1 MVLSMTRN
9 VVPAGKILCPWCL
22 EAVVGGD
29 LPVHFEVTHNYAG
42 DAARSSATR
51 VIALDLVYR
60 AESLF
65 RDGMPDDALGLFE
78 AAVEV
83 DPSDATVWLKKC
95 EFHLARE
102 ELSEAMISIERG
114 LALRDDLATLWA
126 AKFFVLEQFQG
137 FSQEAGECLNRAL
150 RLSAVATR
158 EWLQKRFP
166 ADSVRDL
173 QQKFQDL
180 TWDE

>member
-1 MVLSMTRN
+1 MTRQAI
-9 VVPAGKILCPWCL
+9 PAGKILCPWCL

-29 LPVHFEVTHNYAG
+29 LPDHFEVAHNYSG

-51 VIALDLVYR
+51 VIAHDLVYR
-60 AESLF
+60 AEALY

-83 DPSDATVWLKKC
+83 DASDGTVWLKKA

-102 ELSEAMISIERG
+102 ELSEALIAIERG
-114 LALRDDLATLWA
+114 LALRDDMALLWA

-137 FSQEAGECLNRAL
+137 FGQEAGECLNRAL
-150 RLSAVATR
+150 RLSATSTR

-180 TWDE
+180 SWDE

>member
-1 MVLSMTRN
+1 MSRQAI
-9 VVPAGKILCPWCL
+9 PAGKILCPWCL
-22 EAVVGGD
+22 DAVVGGD
-29 LPVHFEVTHNYAG
+29 LPEHFEATHNYTN
-42 DAARSSATR
+42 DATRASATR
-51 VIALDLVYR
+51 VIAHDLVYR
-60 AESLF
+60 AEALF

-83 DPSDATVWLKKC
+83 DPSDANLWLRVA

-102 ELSEAMISIERG
+102 DLSAALIAIERG
-114 LALRDDLATLWA
+114 LALRDDVAQLWA

-150 RLSAVATR
+150 RLSASATR
-158 EWLQKRFP
+158 EWLKKRFP

-180 TWDE
+180 AWDE

>member
-1 MVLSMTRN
+1 MHLMTRQA
-9 VVPAGKILCPWCL
+9 VPAGKILCPWCL

-29 LPVHFEVTHNYAG
+29 LPDHFEVAHNYSG

-60 AESLF
+60 ADSLF

-83 DPSDATVWLKKC
+83 DPSDPTVWLKKG

-102 ELSEAMISIERG
+102 ELSEAMIAIERG
-114 LALRDDLATLWA
+114 LALRDDMAQLWA

-137 FSQEAGECLNRAL
+137 FGQEAGECLSRAL
-150 RLSAVATR
+150 RLSSAATR

-166 ADSVRDL
+166 AESVRDL

>member
-1 MVLSMTRN
+1 MTRQA
-9 VVPAGKILCPWCL
+9 VPAGKILCPWCL

-29 LPVHFEVTHNYAG
+29 LPDHFEAAHNYSG
-42 DAARSSATR
+42 DAARTSATR

-60 AESLF
+60 ADSLF
-65 RDGMPDDALGLFE
+65 RDGMPDDAPGLFE

-83 DPSDATVWLKKC
+83 DPSDATVWLKKA

-114 LALRDDLATLWA
+114 LALRDDMAQLWA

-137 FSQEAGECLNRAL
+137 FGQEAGECLNRAL
-150 RLSAVATR
+150 RLSSTGTR

>member
-1 MVLSMTRN
+1 MTRQAI
-9 VVPAGKILCPWCL
+9 PAGKILCPWCL

-29 LPVHFEVTHNYAG
+29 LPDHFEVAHNYSG

-51 VIALDLVYR
+51 VIAHDLVYR
-60 AESLF
+60 AEALY

-83 DPSDATVWLKKC
+83 DASDGTVWLKKA

-102 ELSEAMISIERG
+102 ELSEALIAIERG
-114 LALRDDLATLWA
+114 LALRDDMALLWA

-137 FSQEAGECLNRAL
+137 FGQEAGECLNRAL
-150 RLSAVATR
+150 RLSATSTR

-173 QQKFQDL
+173 QAKFQDL
-180 TWDE
+180 SWDE

>member
-1 MVLSMTRN
+1 MTRQA
-9 VVPAGKILCPWCL
+9 VPAGKILCPWCL

-29 LPVHFEVTHNYAG
+29 LPDHFEVAHNYSG

-60 AESLF
+60 ADSLF

-102 ELSEAMISIERG
+102 ELSEAMIAIERG
-114 LALRDDLATLWA
+114 LALRDDMAQLWA

-150 RLSAVATR
+150 RLSATGTR

-166 ADSVRDL
+166 ADSVREL